1 MHHFLLLVVSVNC
14 LLWNTGVA
22 PDHLAISLSSG
33 DVLLISAGK
42 NPSQLIVQKSI
53 EASSSESM
61 SAYVPYSL
69 PPSLLLSLSSSLLV
83 CWSPKGKQIVVGT
96 KSGKIIQLGTVS
108 FVPKRIINFS
118 FLGPPNKERDTLSKY
133 F

>member
-61 SAYVPYSL
+61 SACVPYSL

-108 FVPKRIINFS
+108 FVP
-118 FLGPPNKERDTLSKY
+118 
-133 F
+133 

>member
-1 MHHFLLLVVSVNC
+1 MHHFLLLAVSVNC

-61 SAYVPYSL
+61 SACVPYSL
-69 PPSLLLSLSSSLLV
+69 SLLSLSSSLLV

-108 FVPKRIINFS
+108 FVP
-118 FLGPPNKERDTLSKY
+118 
-133 F
+133 

>member
-1 MHHFLLLVVSVNC
+1 MHHFFLLAVSVNC

-61 SAYVPYSL
+61 SACVPYSL
-69 PPSLLLSLSSSLLV
+69 PPSLLLSLSSFLLV